1 MLNFRKMRYDVSP
14 FPRGDD
20 FRKPAPETEIAI
32 GKWIRKPAKCKFALG
47 ARWKGK
53 PIVWV
58 PKGRMPKHLW
68 FVGDIHGDIL
78 ALETIIQTV
87 NKETPGASIVFL
99 GDMFDRHPYGY
110 EVVIRLLELM
120 KEKPGRI
127 LWIAGNHDV
136 SLKFENGM
144 FYSDCTPSEF
154 ADFLNGRR
162 DLQEFG
168 KWLIHFIQGLPR
180 ALFLPGGL
188 VCSHGGV
195 PHTDVQDS
203 LSGRR
208 DLYRVKALNDFTWSR
223 VHLRAPFKQVNR
235 TVLGGELGSENVL
248 AFFRKMSVILK
259 YPVKYLVCGHQHP
272 DDKGKGFKEV
282 SGIPALIL
290 NSSFFSENMFS
301 PSPWLIPCI
310 ARYKKNKLPEVFPLE
325 LKPEEC
331 TRFYGTSNQG

>member
-120 KEKPGRI
+120 KEKPCG
-127 LWIAGNHDV
+127 
-136 SLKFENGM
+136 
-144 FYSDCTPSEF
+144 
-154 ADFLNGRR
+154 
-162 DLQEFG
+162 
-168 KWLIHFIQGLPR
+168 
-180 ALFLPGGL
+180 
-188 VCSHGGV
+188 
-195 PHTDVQDS
+195 
-203 LSGRR
+203 
-208 DLYRVKALNDFTWSR
+208 
-223 VHLRAPFKQVNR
+223 
-235 TVLGGELGSENVL
+235 
-248 AFFRKMSVILK
+248 K
-259 YPVKYLVCGHQHP
+259 YPRPRHDRFACVHRYAGWRN
-272 DDKGKGFKEV
+272 GK
-282 SGIPALIL
+282 
-290 NSSFFSENMFS
+290 
-301 PSPWLIPCI
+301 
-310 ARYKKNKLPEVFPLE
+310 ARPY
-325 LKPEEC
+325 
-331 TRFYGTSNQG
+331 RH